1 MYKLII
7 ADTSC
12 LILLS
17 KINRLD
23 LLCALFETI
32 TVTTEVADEFGEP
45 LPLWIDVK
53 DLIDRKRQQILL
65 LELDKGES
73 SAIALAL
80 ENETSLLLID
90 ERKGR
95 GIAQKL
101 GLNITGTLGILLKAK
116 QKKLIDS
123 LEIEIKKLKLAG
135 FWISDAIVVPLIK
148 QYDI

>member
-1 MYKLII
+1 MYNLII

-17 KINRLD
+17 KIRRLD
-23 LLCALFETI
+23 LLCTLFDTI
-32 TVTTEVADEFGEP
+32 TVTNEVADEFGEP
-45 LPLWIDVK
+45 LPTWIIVK
-53 DLIDRKRQQILL
+53 DVIDKKRQQILF

-116 QKKLIDS
+116 QKNLIGS
-123 LEIEIKKLKLAG
+123 LEMEIKNLKLAG
-135 FWISDAIVVPLIK
+135 FWISDAIVIPLIR

>member
-1 MYKLII
+1 MYNLII

-17 KINRLD
+17 KIRRLD
-23 LLCALFETI
+23 LLCTLFDTI
-32 TVTTEVADEFGEP
+32 TVTTEVADEFSEP
-45 LPLWIDVK
+45 LPTWIIVK
-53 DLIDRKRQQILL
+53 DVIDKKRQQILF

-101 GLNITGTLGILLKAK
+101 GLNITGTLGVLLKAK
-116 QKKLIDS
+116 QKNLIDS
-123 LEIEIKKLKLAG
+123 LEMEIKNLKLAG
-135 FWISDAIVVPLIK
+135 FWISDAIVIPLIK